1 MFRLG
6 RRYRKYAWMSIGI
19 LAAILV
25 YLLVFTPLLERYQG
39 TLDRID
45 IAQGKLERSR
55 QLVEQQEQ
63 LDRQI
68 KQLEAALKRVES
80 SMFQG
85 DTTSLVGAQMQ
96 EIMDGIFRKNGAD
109 IRQTRVLKVGDLGSY
124 KEIRISV
131 DMVSSLGALSKIIFD
146 LNHNSYFFLISELNS
161 RSTGKLVA
169 NNVRTRMTVMG
180 LMREKQAG

>member
-1 MFRLG
+1 MFKLG
-6 RRYRKYAWMSIGI
+6 YRYRKYAWMAIGI
-19 LAAILV
+19 LGAILV
-25 YLLVFTPLLERYQG
+25 YLLVFNPLFDRYQG
-39 TLDRID
+39 TLNRID
-45 IAQGKLERSR
+45 IAKGKLERSR
-55 QLVEQQEQ
+55 QLVEQQEK

-96 EIMDGIFRKNGAD
+96 EIMDEIFRKNGAQ

-131 DMVSSLGALSKIIFD
+131 EMISSLGSLAKIIFD
-146 LNHNSYFFLISELNS
+146 LNHNSYFFMISELSS
-161 RSTGKLVA
+161 RSTGKLTA
-169 NNVRTRMTVMG
+169 DNVRTRMTVMG
-180 LMREKQAG
+180 LMREKSAG

>member
-1 MFRLG
+1 VFKLG
-6 RRYRKYAWMSIGI
+6 YRYRKYVWMVMGV

-25 YLLVFTPLLERYQG
+25 YLLVFNPLFDRYQG

-45 IAQGKLERSR
+45 MAKGRLERSR
-55 QLVEQQEQ
+55 QLVEQQEH

-68 KQLEAALKRVES
+68 KQMEAALKRVES

-96 EIMDGIFRKNGAD
+96 EIMDGIFRKSGAD
-109 IRQTRVLKVGDLGSY
+109 IRQTRVLKGGDLGPY

-131 DMVSSLGALSKIIFD
+131 DMISSLDSLAKIIFD
-146 LNHNSYFFLISELNS
+146 LNHNSYFFMISELSS
-161 RSTGKLVA
+161 RSTGKLSV

-180 LMREKQAG
+180 LMREKSAG